1 MLMHAIGGML
11 PAAIA
16 VALSPIPIVAVVMV
30 LATPKARTAGPA
42 FAVGWVVGLTA
53 VSAVVVALAHGSS
66 DPDSATATGVNW
78 LTVGIGVLFLSM
90 ARRQWR
96 KRPRAGQAGEVP
108 KWMATLDEVT
118 AAKGLVLGV
127 ALSAAN
133 PKNLALTAAAAASIA
148 QEGLGTADTI
158 IAVAVF
164 VVIGSCTVAGAVL
177 LAVVAPS
184 WSARPL
190 ASVKQFM
197 ADNNAVIMMVLLL
210 ILGAKFIGDGLS
222 GLWT

>member
-1 MLMHAIGGML
+1 MLMHAIGGVL

-16 VALSPIPIVAVVMV
+16 VALSPIPIVAVVIV
-30 LATPKARTAGPA
+30 LATPKARTVGPA
-42 FAVGWVVGLTA
+42 FALGWVVGLAA
-53 VSAVVVALAHGSS
+53 VSTVVVVLAHGSS
-66 DPDSATATGVNW
+66 DPDSASATGVNW
-78 LTVGIGVLFLSM
+78 LTVGIGLLFFSM
-90 ARRQWR
+90 AGRQWR
-96 KRPRAGQAGEVP
+96 KRPRAGQTAEAP
-108 KWMATLDEVT
+108 KWMATLDDITPV
-118 AAKGLVLGV
+118 KGLVLGL

-148 QEGLGTADTI
+148 QQGLGTADTV

-164 VVIGSCTVAGAVL
+164 VIIGSCTVAGAVL
-177 LAVVAPS
+177 LAVVAPA

-197 ADNNAVIMMVLLL
+197 SDNNAVIMMVILL
-210 ILGAKFIGDGLS
+210 ILGAKFLGDGLS